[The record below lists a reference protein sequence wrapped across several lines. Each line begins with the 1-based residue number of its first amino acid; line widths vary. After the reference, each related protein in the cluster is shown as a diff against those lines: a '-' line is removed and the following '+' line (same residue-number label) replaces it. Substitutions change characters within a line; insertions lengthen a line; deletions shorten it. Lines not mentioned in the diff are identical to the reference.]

1 MVQWATVIVQNLIL
15 KRRSGAAYV
24 QLRGN
29 AALIEL
35 NLSSPLEMR
44 PGQFVYIWLPSAGFW
59 SIFQSHPYMISW
71 QTGTTL
77 SALLQPQ
84 RGFSRRIKHLAEDPS
99 PSLAWVDGPFGN
111 PPDFSEYD
119 TVILVADGIGITS
132 HLLVMKDLLQK
143 YRGRTARVKEIILFW
158 RIDNE
163 GAIYD
168 TTGSPIADGCP

>member
-1 MVQWATVIVQNLIL
+1 
-15 KRRSGAAYV
+15 
-24 QLRGN
+24 
-29 AALIEL
+29 
-35 NLSSPLEMR
+35 
-44 PGQFVYIWLPSAGFW
+44 
-59 SIFQSHPYMISW
+59 MISW
-71 QTGTTL
+71 QNGTTL

-84 RGFSRRIKHLAEDPS
+84 RGFSRRIKRLAEDPS

-163 GAIYD
+163 GAVYD
-168 TTGSPIADGCP
+168 TTGSPIADRCP